1 MHPESY
7 TNPEIQSRIKIPKV
21 IIVLPADV
29 IGGAE
34 TKTYN
39 LIYSLKGFDKVLVT
53 HSPIS
58 GFFSELKIKRYI
70 LEDYNC
76 SNPHSLSPENVFAY
90 ANAIKKISSIEN
102 PDIVLGIMHHGALFV
117 TASKTI
123 SFLKY
128 RPVITIEGNIS
139 AYFNSIKRQATFK
152 ERLLLK
158 YCFKK
163 AAGTIVPSEGVREDI
178 INKYGASRKK
188 TLTIYNGIDI
198 EKIRESAKAE
208 ILHKKD
214 CPWIVTA
221 CRLNSQ
227 KDFSTLIEAF
237 SIIRKTL
244 NAKLFIVGEGELRN
258 DIIRLASELKINNDV
273 IITGF
278 LRNPFPYIAKADV
291 FVLSSFFEGFG
302 NVLVEAMALG
312 IPVVSTDCPSGPSEI
327 INDGVNGFLV
337 PVKGVK
343 EIAYKCM
350 EILTNAEIRRHISNN
365 GMTRAED
372 FSIHTMGKKFG
383 EYFMNLL
390 ST

>member
-1 MHPESY
+1 M
-7 TNPEIQSRIKIPKV
+7 PKV
-21 IIVLPADV
+21 LLVLPSTV

-34 TKTYN
+34 TKTFN
-39 LIYSLKGFDKVLVT
+39 LIHSLDGFYKVLVT

-58 GFFSELKIKRYI
+58 GFFSELGIKTYI
-70 LEDYNC
+70 LEDFDC
-76 SNPHSLSPENVFAY
+76 SNPYSLSPVNIFTY
-90 ANAIKKISSIEN
+90 ANAIKKISGIET
-102 PDIVLGIMHHGALFV
+102 PDIVLGIMHYGALFV
-117 TASKTI
+117 TASKTM

-139 AYFNSIKRQATFK
+139 AYFNSINRQATFK

-163 AAGTIVPSEGVREDI
+163 AEGTIVPSEGVREDI
-178 INKYGASRKK
+178 INKYGAIRKK
-188 TLTIYNGIDI
+188 TVTIYNGIDI
-198 EKIRESAKAE
+198 EKIRESAKAA
-208 ILHKKD
+208 IPHKKD

-227 KDFSTLIEAF
+227 KDFSTLLKAF
-237 SIIRKTL
+237 CLIRKIV

-327 INDGVNGFLV
+327 INNGVNGFLV
-337 PVKGVK
+337 PVEGVK
-343 EIAYKCM
+343 EMDYKCM
-350 EILTNAEIRRHISNN
+350 EILTNADIRRHISNN
-365 GMTRAED
+365 GKIRAED
-372 FSIHTMGKKFG
+372 FSIYTMGKKFG

-390 ST
+390 RT